1 MMFWFSEQSSRN
13 STLSRNNT
21 TTQQCSNETQPQTEI
36 KMSRYP
42 FQDVYNHVCRICHP
56 IKRERHY
63 GPGSLGPVGIH

>member
-13 STLSRNNT
+13 STLSRNN